1 MYIVDSYIGND
12 VTVRQGYKTRPGA
25 MRAAKKRF
33 ESGVYWKVNIWYMD
47 DCHKYS
53 VHSFIKM

>member
-25 MRAAKKRF
+25 MRAAK
-33 ESGVYWKVNIWYMD
+33 SGLSLAYIGK
-47 DCHKYS
+47 
-53 VHSFIKM
+53 